1 MRGCGCSACVEA
13 LECTAGIGHGKR
25 LRIATLCH
33 AFLQFAFEIFGGLA
47 KLCCG
52 CELECR
58 RKDCFCTSARGG
70 EFLENAMAVAEGAIC
85 CGSRVQIACGID
97 AFDFNASLRNIL
109 TVSACV
115 HVNRTAETPG
125 NAGELVDT
133 GKAFVNRVAGEA
145 GERRGAFS
153 ANLSISDVRDF
164 REKFTELDNDAFV
177 SAVGD
182 EQVRALAKNENRK
195 RMFICKCNCVF
206 DIVYGFCF
214 DEISCGTADF
224 KGRVLAHRYIFLNNH
239 DENIYILGAMTEEE
253 LKQFKAALSITAV
266 ATALGVPV
274 VRGRC
279 RCFFPTRHS
288 HGDRTPSVSFSEE
301 RGTFRCWVCD
311 DVRGDVITLVQ
322 IVKNCSFLEAL
333 NWLKETYGFLLRGAP
348 ASATALPNGSSASNV
363 STAQSATLVAKTV
376 TRDAALEYSSPEP
389 VKELVSEE
397 ERKKIILSF
406 LKMLSPVDKT
416 PAASYLARRR
426 IYKPIWDK
434 MLLRTITDYGALNNK
449 LKETYDLEVLKYVG
463 LFSEKGNL
471 RYYKHPLFFPYLD
484 SKRRSFYFQARA
496 IDSTVVPKELNLRG
510 TVPYP
515 YNVSALDE
523 KPGWVYLCE
532 GVVDTL
538 TFLGQ
543 RIAAIGIPGV
553 RSFKTEWLPLFKN
566 KSVVL
571 CLDKD
576 EAGRSGTEYLQTV
589 FAQAGIRTVVLG
601 DGVDQFGKLSMKEG
615 EDINDWFGGKK

>member
-1 MRGCGCSACVEA
+1 MCWRFGGAFIET
-13 LECTAGIGHGKR
+13 LEGAAGIRHGKR

-52 CELECR
+52 CELECG
-58 RKDCFCTSARGG
+58 RKNCFCIFARCG
-70 EFLENAMAVAEGAIC
+70 EILENAVAVAEFAVC

-109 TVSACV
+109 TVSACI
-115 HVNRTAETPG
+115 HVNRTAEAPG
-125 NAGELVDT
+125 NAGELVDSC
-133 GKAFVNRVAGEA
+133 KAFFNRIAGEA
-145 GERRGAFS
+145 GERCGAFG
-153 ANLSISDVRDF
+153 ANFPVANVCNF
-164 REKFTELDNDAFV
+164 REKFTELNDDSVV

-214 DEISCGTADF
+214 DEISCGTAYF

-311 DVRGDVITLVQ
+311 DVRGDVISLVQ

-348 ASATALPNGSSASNV
+348 ASATALPNGSSALNV
-363 STAQSATLVAKTV
+363 SPSQSATLVAKTV

-389 VKELVSEE
+389 AKELVSEE

-589 FAQAGIRTVVLG
+589 FAQAEIRTVVLG

>member
-1 MRGCGCSACVEA
+1 
-13 LECTAGIGHGKR
+13 
-25 LRIATLCH
+25 
-33 AFLQFAFEIFGGLA
+33 
-47 KLCCG
+47 
-52 CELECR
+52 
-58 RKDCFCTSARGG
+58 
-70 EFLENAMAVAEGAIC
+70 
-85 CGSRVQIACGID
+85 
-97 AFDFNASLRNIL
+97 
-109 TVSACV
+109 
-115 HVNRTAETPG
+115 
-125 NAGELVDT
+125 
-133 GKAFVNRVAGEA
+133 
-145 GERRGAFS
+145 
-153 ANLSISDVRDF
+153 
-164 REKFTELDNDAFV
+164 
-177 SAVGD
+177 
-182 EQVRALAKNENRK
+182 
-195 RMFICKCNCVF
+195 
-206 DIVYGFCF
+206 
-214 DEISCGTADF
+214 
-224 KGRVLAHRYIFLNNH
+224 
-239 DENIYILGAMTEEE
+239 MTEEE

-266 ATALGVPV
+266 AADLGVPV

-279 RCFFPTRHS
+279 KCFFPQRHA

-311 DVRGDVITLVQ
+311 DVRGDVISLVQ

-333 NWLKETYGFLLRGAP
+333 NWLKETYHFLVPGAKSSMQNHAIAP
-348 ASATALPNGSSASNV
+348 NAASANTPMQNH
-363 STAQSATLVAKTV
+363 SATQNASLVAKV
-376 TRDAALEYSSPEP
+376 AVHEAALEYNSPEP
-389 VKELVSEE
+389 AKELVTED

-416 PAASYLARRR
+416 PAAAYLARRR

-484 SKRRSFYFQARA
+484 TKRRSCYFQARA

-515 YNVSALDE
+515 YNVSALDQ

-543 RIAAIGIPGV
+543 SISAVGIPGV

-576 EAGRSGTEYLQTV
+576 EAGRSGTEYLQSV
-589 FAQAGIRTVVLG
+589 FTQANIRTVVLG
-601 DGVDQFGKLSMKEG
+601 EGLENYDKITMKEG
-615 EDINDWFGGKK
+615 DDINSWFGGKK

>member
-1 MRGCGCSACVEA
+1 MAV
-13 LECTAGIGHGKR
+13 
-25 LRIATLCH
+25 
-33 AFLQFAFEIFGGLA
+33 
-47 KLCCG
+47 
-52 CELECR
+52 
-58 RKDCFCTSARGG
+58 G
-70 EFLENAMAVAEGAIC
+70 EFAVCGASC
-85 CGSRVQIACGID
+85 VYVPGGID

-115 HVNRTAETPG
+115 HVDCSAEASG
-125 NAGELVDT
+125 NACE
-133 GKAFVNRVAGEA
+133 FVNAGKPFVNGIAGEA
-145 GERRGAFS
+145 GERCGASGPDFS
-153 ANLSISDVRDF
+153 VAKICDF
-164 REKFTELDNDAFV
+164 REKFTELDDDAVV
-177 SAVGD
+177 SAVRD
-182 EQVRALAKNENRK
+182 EQVCALAENVVRE
-195 RMFICKCNCVF
+195 RVLVCKCDSFF
-206 DIVYGFCF
+206 DIAYGFCF
-214 DEISCGTADF
+214 DEISCGTAYF

-253 LKQFKAALSITAV
+253 LKQFKAALSITTV
-266 ATALGVPV
+266 AMDLGLPV
-274 VRGRC
+274 ARGRC
-279 RCFFPTRHS
+279 RCFFPTRHA

-311 DVRGDVITLVQ
+311 DVRGDVISLVQ
-322 IVKNCSFLEAL
+322 FVKNCSFLEAL
-333 NWLKETYGFLLRGAP
+333 NWLKETYGFLLRGAKPQVQNGAVP
-348 ASATALPNGSSASNV
+348 ANAAHSNNFQNRTVVSRAAASNV
-363 STAQSATLVAKTV
+363 STEQSAALVAKTAV
-376 TRDAALEYSSPEP
+376 RDAALEYRSPEP
-389 VKELVSEE
+389 AKELVSED

-416 PAASYLARRR
+416 PAAAYLARRR

-484 SKRRSFYFQARA
+484 TKRRSFYFQARA

-510 TVPYP
+510 MVPFP

-523 KPGWVYLCE
+523 RPGWVYLCE

-589 FAQAGIRTVVLG
+589 FANANIRTVVLG

>member
-1 MRGCGCSACVEA
+1 
-13 LECTAGIGHGKR
+13 
-25 LRIATLCH
+25 
-33 AFLQFAFEIFGGLA
+33 
-47 KLCCG
+47 
-52 CELECR
+52 
-58 RKDCFCTSARGG
+58 
-70 EFLENAMAVAEGAIC
+70 
-85 CGSRVQIACGID
+85 
-97 AFDFNASLRNIL
+97 
-109 TVSACV
+109 
-115 HVNRTAETPG
+115 
-125 NAGELVDT
+125 
-133 GKAFVNRVAGEA
+133 
-145 GERRGAFS
+145 
-153 ANLSISDVRDF
+153 
-164 REKFTELDNDAFV
+164 
-177 SAVGD
+177 
-182 EQVRALAKNENRK
+182 
-195 RMFICKCNCVF
+195 
-206 DIVYGFCF
+206 
-214 DEISCGTADF
+214 
-224 KGRVLAHRYIFLNNH
+224 
-239 DENIYILGAMTEEE
+239 MTEEE
-253 LKQFKAALSITAV
+253 LKQFKAALSITTV
-266 ATALGVPV
+266 AMDLGLPV

-279 RCFFPTRHS
+279 RCFFPTRHA

-311 DVRGDVITLVQ
+311 DVRGDVISLVQ
-322 IVKNCSFLEAL
+322 FVKNCSFLEAL
-333 NWLKETYGFLLRGAP
+333 NWLKETYGFLLRGAKPQVQNRVSTTNP
-348 ASATALPNGSSASNV
+348 ASATVMPNRTPASNV
-363 STAQSATLVAKTV
+363 SLEQSAALVAKTAV
-376 TRDAALEYSSPEP
+376 RDAALEYRSPEP
-389 VKELVSEE
+389 AKELVSED

-416 PAASYLARRR
+416 PAAAYLARRR

-484 SKRRSFYFQARA
+484 TKHRSFYFQARA

-510 TVPYP
+510 TVPFP

-523 KPGWVYLCE
+523 RPGWVYLCE

-543 RIAAIGIPGV
+543 RIDAIGIPGV

-589 FAQAGIRTVVLG
+589 FANANIRTVVLG

>member
-1 MRGCGCSACVEA
+1 M
-13 LECTAGIGHGKR
+13 
-25 LRIATLCH
+25 
-33 AFLQFAFEIFGGLA
+33 
-47 KLCCG
+47 
-52 CELECR
+52 
-58 RKDCFCTSARGG
+58 
-70 EFLENAMAVAEGAIC
+70 
-85 CGSRVQIACGID
+85 
-97 AFDFNASLRNIL
+97 
-109 TVSACV
+109 
-115 HVNRTAETPG
+115 
-125 NAGELVDT
+125 
-133 GKAFVNRVAGEA
+133 
-145 GERRGAFS
+145 
-153 ANLSISDVRDF
+153 
-164 REKFTELDNDAFV
+164 
-177 SAVGD
+177 
-182 EQVRALAKNENRK
+182 
-195 RMFICKCNCVF
+195 
-206 DIVYGFCF
+206 
-214 DEISCGTADF
+214 
-224 KGRVLAHRYIFLNNH
+224 LAHRYIFLNNH
-239 DENIYILGAMTEEE
+239 SENIYILSAMTEEE

-274 VRGRC
+274 VHGRC
-279 RCFFPTRHS
+279 RCFFPTRHA

-311 DVRGDVITLVQ
+311 DVRGDVISLVQ

-333 NWLKETYGFLLRGAP
+333 NWLKETYAFLVPGASNAAP
-348 ASATALPNGSSASNV
+348 AHERTSGQNRTMEPNVAMSR
-363 STAQSATLVAKTV
+363 VAKEAV
-376 TRDAALEYSSPEP
+376 REAALEYQPPEP
-389 VKELVSEE
+389 TKELVSED

-416 PAASYLARRR
+416 PAAAYLVRRR

-449 LKETYDLEVLKYVG
+449 LKESYDLEVLKYVG
-463 LFSEKGNL
+463 LFNEKGNL

-484 SKRRSFYFQARA
+484 SKRRSCYFQARA
-496 IDSTVVPKELNLRG
+496 IDSSVVPKELNLRG

-515 YNVSALDE
+515 YNVSALDQ

-543 RIAAIGIPGV
+543 KIMLMGQQIAAVGIPGV

-576 EAGRSGTEYLQTV
+576 EAGRSGMEYLKSV
-589 FAQAGIRTVVLG
+589 FEQAKIRTVVLG
-601 DGVDQFGKLSMKEG
+601 EGLEHLDTAMKEG

>member
-1 MRGCGCSACVEA
+1 
-13 LECTAGIGHGKR
+13 
-25 LRIATLCH
+25 
-33 AFLQFAFEIFGGLA
+33 
-47 KLCCG
+47 
-52 CELECR
+52 
-58 RKDCFCTSARGG
+58 
-70 EFLENAMAVAEGAIC
+70 
-85 CGSRVQIACGID
+85 
-97 AFDFNASLRNIL
+97 
-109 TVSACV
+109 
-115 HVNRTAETPG
+115 
-125 NAGELVDT
+125 
-133 GKAFVNRVAGEA
+133 
-145 GERRGAFS
+145 
-153 ANLSISDVRDF
+153 
-164 REKFTELDNDAFV
+164 
-177 SAVGD
+177 
-182 EQVRALAKNENRK
+182 
-195 RMFICKCNCVF
+195 
-206 DIVYGFCF
+206 
-214 DEISCGTADF
+214 
-224 KGRVLAHRYIFLNNH
+224 
-239 DENIYILGAMTEEE
+239 MTEEE

-279 RCFFPTRHS
+279 RCFFPTRHA

-311 DVRGDVITLVQ
+311 DVRGDVISLVQ

-333 NWLKETYGFLLRGAP
+333 NWLKETYGFLVSGTTP
-348 ASATALPNGSSASNV
+348 NAS
-363 STAQSATLVAKTV
+363 LVAKV
-376 TRDAALEYSSPEP
+376 AVREAALEFSSPEP
-389 VKELVSEE
+389 AKELVSED

-416 PAASYLARRR
+416 PAAAYLARRR

-449 LKETYDLEVLKYVG
+449 LKDMYDMEVLKYVG
-463 LFSEKGNL
+463 LFNEKGNL

-484 SKRRSFYFQARA
+484 AKRRSFYFQARA

-515 YNVSALDE
+515 YNVSALDQ

-576 EAGRSGTEYLQTV
+576 EAGRSGTEYLQSV

-601 DGVDQFGKLSMKEG
+601 EGLENVSSAMKEG
-615 EDINDWFGGKK
+615 DDINSWFGGKK

>member
-1 MRGCGCSACVEA
+1 
-13 LECTAGIGHGKR
+13 
-25 LRIATLCH
+25 
-33 AFLQFAFEIFGGLA
+33 
-47 KLCCG
+47 
-52 CELECR
+52 
-58 RKDCFCTSARGG
+58 
-70 EFLENAMAVAEGAIC
+70 
-85 CGSRVQIACGID
+85 
-97 AFDFNASLRNIL
+97 
-109 TVSACV
+109 
-115 HVNRTAETPG
+115 
-125 NAGELVDT
+125 
-133 GKAFVNRVAGEA
+133 
-145 GERRGAFS
+145 
-153 ANLSISDVRDF
+153 
-164 REKFTELDNDAFV
+164 
-177 SAVGD
+177 
-182 EQVRALAKNENRK
+182 
-195 RMFICKCNCVF
+195 
-206 DIVYGFCF
+206 
-214 DEISCGTADF
+214 
-224 KGRVLAHRYIFLNNH
+224 
-239 DENIYILGAMTEEE
+239 MTEEE

-279 RCFFPTRHS
+279 RCFFPTRHA

-311 DVRGDVITLVQ
+311 DVRGDVISLVQ

-333 NWLKETYGFLLRGAP
+333 NWLKETYGFLVPDAKNAVQNRVMAPNASSVNSPAGAP
-348 ASATALPNGSSASNV
+348 VQNHIATPNAS
-363 STAQSATLVAKTV
+363 LVAKV
-376 TRDAALEYSSPEP
+376 AVREAALEFSSPEP
-389 VKELVSEE
+389 AKELVSED

-416 PAASYLARRR
+416 PAAAYLARRR

-434 MLLRTITDYGALNNK
+434 MLLRTITDYGTLNNK
-449 LKETYDLEVLKYVG
+449 LKETYDMEVLKYVG
-463 LFSEKGNL
+463 LFNEKGNL

-484 SKRRSFYFQARA
+484 AKRRSFYFQARA

-515 YNVSALDE
+515 YNVSALDQ

-576 EAGRSGTEYLQTV
+576 EAGRSGTEYLQSV

-601 DGVDQFGKLSMKEG
+601 EGLENISSSMKEG
-615 EDINDWFGGKK
+615 DDINSWFGGKK